1 MLINIKD
8 EYTINIGV
16 RFSIITQRGY
26 NKNEVLLRC
35 IDAVKNHFDID
46 KWSISQ
52 PIILS
57 DILCD
62 IISRWCESVVP
73 PEDDNPQKQMVVIE
87 NKYKV
92 SDGYSGHVYDLQST
106 LKMV

>member
-1 MLINIKD
+1 MYWVLIIEKNLIALTETVKQNLRVYLSQYRIITD
-8 EYTINIGV
+8 LQILKTYTINIGV

-35 IDAVKNHFDID
+35 IDFVKNHFDID

-62 IISRWCESVVP
+62 IISRW
-73 PEDDNPQKQMVVIE
+73 
-87 NKYKV
+87 
-92 SDGYSGHVYDLQST
+92 
-106 LKMV
+106 